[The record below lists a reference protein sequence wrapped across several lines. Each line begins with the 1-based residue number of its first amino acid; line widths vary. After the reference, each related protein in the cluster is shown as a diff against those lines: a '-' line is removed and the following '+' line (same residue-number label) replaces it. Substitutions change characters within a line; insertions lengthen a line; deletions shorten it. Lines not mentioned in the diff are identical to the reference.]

1 MGRDQGLKEEKLE
14 ALSNYLT
21 SPLFSSEERA
31 VLRYADALTATPVEV
46 PNTVFEA
53 LREFYNDTQIVELT
67 SAIAWENYRARFDHA
82 LGVEAEG
89 FSEAPIARCRWFD
102 SHDYFIQFLAFT
114 NPDMRGALSAS
125 CPLRGRRS

>member
-1 MGRDQGLKEEKLE
+1 MGRDKGLKEEKLE

-89 FSEAPIARCRWFD
+89 FSE
-102 SHDYFIQFLAFT
+102 
-114 NPDMRGALSAS
+114 GAY
-125 CPLRGRRS
+125 CPMPVV

>member
-1 MGRDQGLKEEKLE
+1 MGRDQGLKEEKLK

-21 SPLFSSEERA
+21 SPLFSSEERT
-31 VLRYADALTATPVEV
+31 VLRYADAITETPVEV
-46 PNTVFEA
+46 PNVVFEA

-89 FSEAPIARCRWFD
+89 FSE
-102 SHDYFIQFLAFT
+102 
-114 NPDMRGALSAS
+114 GAY
-125 CPLRGRRS
+125 CPMPVV